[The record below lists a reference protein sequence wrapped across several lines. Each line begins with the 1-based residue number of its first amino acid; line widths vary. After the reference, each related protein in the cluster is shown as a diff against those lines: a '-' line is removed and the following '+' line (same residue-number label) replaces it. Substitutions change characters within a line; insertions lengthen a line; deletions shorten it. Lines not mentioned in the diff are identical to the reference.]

1 VSSTAAAIA
10 SGVRLDDERR
20 RGQVATAM
28 AAVAW
33 STAGILQRELS
44 LDLPTQLAGRA
55 AFAGV
60 ALLGF
65 VALVYRGRVVAPFR
79 TMGWAGLAV
88 AVCMAIASGGFIVAL
103 NHTTVAHVLFT
114 QAASPMVAAL
124 LARIAYGERTSPAT
138 TVAMVVSLAGVAVM
152 IGDPRGGAWLG
163 DGASI
168 VMALAFAVAIV
179 ITRHRRDVSM
189 APAVCLAQLLNVLAF
204 APFASV
210 GQIGPQ
216 DALLLAAIGFGQMG
230 LGMALFTVG
239 ARLIPAAEAA
249 LITLL
254 EVVLAPI
261 WVWIGVG
268 ETPGRAT
275 LLGGAIVVVA
285 VAGQAVVDARAQP
298 RGEPA
303 RARG

>member
-1 VSSTAAAIA
+1 MSSTAAAIA
-10 SGVRLDDERR
+10 AGFRLDSERR
-20 RGQVATAM
+20 RGQAATAL

-44 LDLPTQLAGRA
+44 LDVATQIAGRA
-55 AFAGV
+55 AFAAV
-60 ALLGF
+60 ALFGF
-65 VALVYRGRVVAPFR
+65 TALVYRGRVLAPFR

-88 AVCMAIASGGFIVAL
+88 AVCMAVASGGFIVAL

-114 QAASPMVAAL
+114 QAASPMIAAL
-124 LARIAYGERTSPAT
+124 LARVTYGERTSRAT
-138 TVAMVVSLAGVAVM
+138 TIAMVVSLAGVAVM
-152 IGDPRGGAWLG
+152 IGDPRGGGWLG
-163 DGASI
+163 DGASL
-168 VMALAFAVAIV
+168 VMAFAFAVAIV
-179 ITRHRRDVSM
+179 ITRHRRDISM
-189 APAVCLAQLLNVLAF
+189 APAVCLAQVINVIVFL
-204 APFASV
+204 PFASP

-216 DALLLAAIGFGQMG
+216 DAVLLAAIGFGQMG

-268 ETPGRAT
+268 ETPGTAT
-275 LLGGAIVVVA
+275 LVGGLIVVLA
-285 VAGQAVVDARAQP
+285 VAGQAVVDARGQAA
-298 RGEPA
+298 EPA
-303 RARG
+303 PASG